1 VRLEAELADAAARA
15 SKAEAEATQLDR
27 AVRSLTVERN
37 QLRSLAVLAH
47 ADGVQRP
54 LLARRFVHKHAA
66 CVGRGGRP
74 PEAGE
79 EAAAAAVAGAAR
91 VVPALPAAA
100 ARVEAALAALAAAAR
115 SDRAGADSWAA
126 AVQRC
131 VRQVRG
137 GLRRHPDC
145 ASLLDVAARA
155 EALVGAAAQR
165 QAAREAQLVDA
176 LTALLD
182 ERGDPRPLPSPFG
195 SSSSRS
201 RSGGGPAAKP
211 AADAAEP
218 AAPAAGAAAA
228 AAAELRAWRRDH
240 HLHRSL
246 DDPLA
251 LRELPRRHGLG
262 DRYGAADPGPA
273 ADAAF
278 LRRSADAALPARALP
293 TALLDTAAARARR
306 NMP

>member
-1 VRLEAELADAAARA
+1 VRLEGELADAAARA
-15 SKAEAEATQLDR
+15 SKAEAQATQLDL

-155 EALVGAAAQR
+155 DALVGAAAQR

-201 RSGGGPAAKP
+201 GGGPAAKP
-211 AADAAEP
+211 AAGAAEP
-218 AAPAAGAAAA
+218 AASAAGAA

-262 DRYGAADPGPA
+262 DRYGAADLGPA
-273 ADAAF
+273 AGAAF
-278 LRRSADAALPARALP
+278 LHRSADAALPARALP
-293 TALLDTAAARARR
+293 TALLETSAARARR